1 MLEEWSVK
9 RRIFVYHTLTV
20 LAALVT
26 LLVVSGGVMGWVTHR
41 YQEWSRSAIDD
52 RAEQVQTL
60 LSDSSGTDWG
70 RLDAQLRE
78 LGYHLRVCQNGRD
91 L

>member
-52 RAEQVQTL
+52 RAEQVPVSYTH
-60 LSDSSGTDWG
+60 
-70 RLDAQLRE
+70 LDVYKRQGQHRAMT
-78 LGYHLRVCQNGRD
+78 
-91 L
+91 

>member
-26 LLVVSGGVMGWVTHR
+26 LLVVSGGVMG
-41 YQEWSRSAIDD
+41 
-52 RAEQVQTL
+52 
-60 LSDSSGTDWG
+60 
-70 RLDAQLRE
+70 
-78 LGYHLRVCQNGRD
+78 
-91 L
+91 